1 MSDILFGNNNTE
13 VIKRLSIRYFRKNK
27 NRNIAAIL
35 AIALTAFLFTAVTS
49 LAFSMGSSLQ
59 RSMQMQKGSKAVRQT
74 EHWAI

>member
-35 AIALTAFLFTAVTS
+35 AIALTAFC
-49 LAFSMGSSLQ
+49 LQ
-59 RSMQMQKGSKAVRQT
+59 LLPRLRLVWVLPSNGPCKCKKAVRQT

>member
-35 AIALTAFLFTAVTS
+35 ALSELWVFQEKVDMKVS
-49 LAFSMGSSLQ
+49 AFSFTSALLIFGYL
-59 RSMQMQKGSKAVRQT
+59 
-74 EHWAI
+74 